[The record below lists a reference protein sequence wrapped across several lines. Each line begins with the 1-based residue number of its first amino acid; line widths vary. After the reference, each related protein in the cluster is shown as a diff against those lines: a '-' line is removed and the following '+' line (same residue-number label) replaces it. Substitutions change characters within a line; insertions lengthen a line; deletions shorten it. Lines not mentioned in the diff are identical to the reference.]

1 MITLREMFVIY
12 LNQFDWSTEK
22 KIINAV
28 ELGLFLGMCLDI
40 ILWTIINF

>member
-1 MITLREMFVIY
+1 MITLREMMAMY
-12 LNQFDWSTEK
+12 LNQFDWETEK
-22 KIINAV
+22 KIVNAV